1 MTDSATGTD
10 RFRAILV
17 LAATIGTIVFNSL
30 AAMGRVGGVTPAEIS
45 AKYQTMI
52 TPAGYAFS
60 IWSLIYVGL
69 IAFSIY
75 QLLPSNLAKYRNL
88 RSLYIATAALNCA
101 WIYFWHGDQ
110 IAVCFVLIAAL
121 AITLFFINLKLRTT
135 DSTAEY
141 WAVKAPFSIYFGWVT
156 AATLVNFTIMLQY
169 LNVDLSPGANTALAI
184 GCILLAAALG
194 VIMRMKLNNDLYPLA
209 VAWALTAIGVKQSG
223 QTLIVVAAAL
233 GTVACLIATLSFVVN
248 LPSTDH
254 PRQTE

>member
-75 QLLPSNLAKYRNL
+75 QLLPANLASIPK
-88 RSLYIATAALNCA
+88 
-101 WIYFWHGDQ
+101 
-110 IAVCFVLIAAL
+110 CFAQSS
-121 AITLFFINLKLRTT
+121 R
-135 DSTAEY
+135 Y
-141 WAVKAPFSIYFGWVT
+141 HCSIVSVMEF
-156 AATLVNFTIMLQY
+156 A
-169 LNVDLSPGANTALAI
+169 
-184 GCILLAAALG
+184 
-194 VIMRMKLNNDLYPLA
+194 
-209 VAWALTAIGVKQSG
+209 
-223 QTLIVVAAAL
+223 VVAIFTMPQL
-233 GTVACLIATLSFVVN
+233 NGFSGSGLNLSSTG
-248 LPSTDH
+248 PSSGGVS
-254 PRQTE
+254 